1 MLSSTSMHR
10 VAVERDGDVAAV
22 VAGGELDLYGAPE
35 LSDALS
41 SVVRERR
48 VVIDLTAVSFLDSTA
63 LGVVVGAVRDLRKH
77 GGDARVVLPG
87 GSARRIF
94 ELTTLDQVLP
104 LEESRAQALAAL
116 TEAPSG
122 T

>member
-1 MLSSTSMHR
+1 MHR
-10 VAVERDGDVAAV
+10 VAVERSGDVAVV
-22 VAGGELDLYGAPE
+22 VAGGEIDLYGAPE

-41 SVVRERR
+41 TTAQERR
-48 VVIDLTAVSFLDSTA
+48 VVVDLTAVSFLDSTA
-63 LGVVVGAVRDLRKH
+63 LGVVVGAIRELRQR
-77 GGDARVVLPG
+77 GGDARVVLPR

-104 LEESRAQALAAL
+104 LEESRARALAAL
-116 TEAPSG
+116 TESPSG

>member
-1 MLSSTSMHR
+1 MHR
-10 VAVERDGDVAAV
+10 VDVERDGGVAAV
-22 VAGGELDLYGAPE
+22 VAGGEIDQYGAPE

-41 SVVRERR
+41 SVARERR
-48 VVIDLTAVSFLDSTA
+48 VLVDLTAVTFLDSTA
-63 LGVVVGAVRDLRKH
+63 LGVVVRAVRELAAH
-77 GGDARVVLPG
+77 GGDARVVLPK

-116 TEAPSG
+116 TETRRGS
-122 T
+122 

>member
-1 MLSSTSMHR
+1 MHR
-10 VAVERDGDVAAV
+10 IAVERDGEVAAV
-22 VAGGELDLYGAPE
+22 VAGGEIDLYGAPE

-41 SVVRERR
+41 SVARERR
-48 VVIDLTAVSFLDSTA
+48 VLIDLTAVSFLDSTA
-63 LGVVVGAVRDLRKH
+63 LGVVVAAVREL
-77 GGDARVVLPG
+77 GENGSAARVVLPK

-104 LEESRAQALAAL
+104 LEETRAHAL
-116 TEAPSG
+116 TVLTELPPG

>member
-1 MLSSTSMHR
+1 MHR
-10 VAVERDGDVAAV
+10 IGVERDGDVAAV
-22 VAGGELDLYGAPE
+22 VAGGEIDLYGAPE
-35 LSDALS
+35 LSDALA
-41 SVVRERR
+41 SVGRERR

-63 LGVVVGAVRDLRKH
+63 LGVVVGAVRELRAQ
-77 GGDARVVLPG
+77 GGAARVVLPK

-104 LEESRAQALAAL
+104 LEESRAGALAAL
-116 TEAPSG
+116 TETRSG

>member
-1 MLSSTSMHR
+1 MHR
-10 VAVERDGDVAAV
+10 IAVERDGDVAAV
-22 VAGGELDLYGAPE
+22 VAGGEIDLYGAPE

-41 SVVRERR
+41 SIARERR
-48 VVIDLTAVSFLDSTA
+48 VLIDLTAVSFLDSTA
-63 LGVVVGAVRDLRKH
+63 LGVVVTAVRELGEQ
-77 GGDARVVLPG
+77 GGLARVVLPT

-104 LEESRAQALAAL
+104 LEESRAHAVAAL
-116 TEAPSG
+116 TETPSG

>member
-1 MLSSTSMHR
+1 MHR
-10 VAVERDGDVAAV
+10 LAVERDGDVAAV
-22 VAGGELDLYGAPE
+22 VAGGEIDLYGAPE
-35 LSDALS
+35 LADALS
-41 SVVRERR
+41 SIAESR

-63 LGVVVGAVRDLRKH
+63 LGVVVTAVRELRAH
-77 GGDARVVLPG
+77 GGAARVVLPR

-104 LEESRAQALAAL
+104 LEDSRAGALAAL
-116 TEAPSG
+116 TATSSG